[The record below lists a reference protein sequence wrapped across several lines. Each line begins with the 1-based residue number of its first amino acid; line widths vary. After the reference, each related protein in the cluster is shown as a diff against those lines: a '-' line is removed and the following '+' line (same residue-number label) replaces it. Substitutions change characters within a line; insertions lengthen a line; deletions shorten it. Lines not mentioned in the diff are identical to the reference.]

1 MTTLHTAIVLAVLG
15 GTPDGIVL
23 EFSSRNCGPC
33 RAMAPIVHKLQQQ
46 GYAIR
51 TVDIDR
57 ERELARRFRIDRVP
71 TTVLLVGG
79 QERQRYIGRLDE
91 AQLRRMARSIPTRSE
106 PVKPKVQPVKHTVPS
121 NPPARQPGS
130 FTPSGPKVPSVIR
143 ANIGDRSQ
151 PVISTDPMAVC
162 ARIRVRDARGLDI
175 GSGTIID
182 SQPGRTV
189 ILTCGH
195 VFRHFDDNGRIEVDV
210 FHSGRPQSFE
220 GNLIDHDLKA
230 DVGLISISTVQPLPV
245 ARICTVPARPGQHV
259 FSVGCGGG
267 DPPTRLQHLVTTTT
281 RYQAGFVECTGTP
294 NQGRSGGGLFTSEGE
309 VLGVCVLAD
318 PKARR
323 GLYAGLP
330 AVQSM
335 LARASLSS
343 LYSDRESIAQAEPP
357 EPATTSPASPAS
369 LDEPIFA
376 SVPAPAAPSDAPLFE
391 MPQNLPL
398 PRFQSQTGPLP
409 LAGRGRPTDVDPETS
424 ATSDSTRRLRDG
436 EPPNTAALTSL
447 TPLNL
452 QTVLPPTASRDTG
465 RHVIPG
471 VPAAALRDTLAA
483 THGAEVVCIIRD
495 RNNPSAG
502 SRVIIV
508 HEASDRFIA
517 DLTGELN
524 NQVQPTS
531 LFLPLPGPRSEPAIE
546 TVRRVPL
553 GSVDAGVTL
562 AVQRYRRR
570 R

>member
-1 MTTLHTAIVLAVLG
+1 MTTLQTAIVLAVLG

-23 EFSSRNCGPC
+23 EFSSQNCGPC
-33 RAMAPIVHKLQQQ
+33 RAMAPIVHRLQQQ

-71 TTVLLVGG
+71 TTVLLIGG
-79 QERQRYIGRLDE
+79 RERQRYVGRLDE

-106 PVKPKVQPVKHTVPS
+106 PVNPKVQLATHTQPS
-121 NPPARQPGS
+121 RLPPSSQPRPPGS
-130 FTPSGPKVPSVIR
+130 FTPSGLTVPSVIR

-151 PVISTDPMAVC
+151 PIISSDPLTVC
-162 ARIRVRDARGLDI
+162 ARIRVRDSRGLDI

-195 VFRHFDDNGRIEVDV
+195 VFRHFDDKGRIEVDV
-210 FHSGRPQSFE
+210 FHAGQPRSFE
-220 GNLIDHDLKA
+220 GHLIDHDLKA
-230 DVGLISISTVQPLPV
+230 DVGLISISTLRPLPV
-245 ARICTVPARPGQHV
+245 ARICAQPARPGQHV

-294 NQGRSGGGLFTSEGE
+294 EQGRSGGGLFTSNGE
-309 VLGVCVLAD
+309 VIGVCVLAD

-330 AVQSM
+330 AVRELLS
-335 LARASLSS
+335 RSGLSS
-343 LYSDRESIAQAEPP
+343 LYSGRESIARAEPR
-357 EPATTSPASPAS
+357 EPAAAASPVNS
-369 LDEPIFA
+369 EEPEFA
-376 SVPAPAAPSDAPLFE
+376 STATLATSGDAPLFE
-391 MPQNLPL
+391 TPPQLPSPL
-398 PRFQSQTGPLP
+398 TSQRQDAESLE
-409 LAGRGRPTDVDPETS
+409 V
-424 ATSDSTRRLRDG
+424 ATT
-436 EPPNTAALTSL
+436 NTTAATAFE
-447 TPLNL
+447 PLNL
-452 QTVLPPTASRDTG
+452 QPVLPRPVAGNTG
-465 RHVIPG
+465 RPLFPG

-483 THGAEVVCIIRD
+483 IRGAEVVCIIRD
-495 RNNPSAG
+495 RNNPAAG

-524 NQVQPTS
+524 NQIQPTS
-531 LFLPLPGPRSEPAIE
+531 LFLPLPEPRSVADIE
-546 TVRRVPL
+546 TVRRVPPA
-553 GSVDAGVTL
+553 SVDAGVTL

>member
-1 MTTLHTAIVLAVLG
+1 MTTLQTAIVLAVLG

-23 EFSSRNCGPC
+23 EFSSQNCGPC
-33 RAMAPIVHKLQQQ
+33 RAMAPIVHRLQQQ

-51 TVDIDR
+51 TVDINR

-79 QERQRYIGRLDE
+79 RERQRYIGRLDE
-91 AQLRRMARSIPTRSE
+91 AQLRRMARSIPTRAE
-106 PVKPKVQPVKHTVPS
+106 PLKPKVQLATHTQSS
-121 NPPARQPGS
+121 NPQPSPHPRQPRS
-130 FTPSGPKVPSVIR
+130 FTPSGPTVPSVIR
-143 ANIGDRSQ
+143 ANIGDRSK
-151 PVISTDPMAVC
+151 PVISKDPLAVC
-162 ARIRVRDARGLDI
+162 ARIRVRDSRGLDS

-195 VFRHFDDNGRIEVDV
+195 VFRHFDDKGRIEVDV
-210 FHSGRPQSFE
+210 FHRGQPQTFD
-220 GNLIDHDLKA
+220 GHLIDHDLKA
-230 DVGLISISTVQPLPV
+230 DVGLISISTLHPLPV
-245 ARICTVPARPGQHV
+245 ARICTQPARRGQHV

-294 NQGRSGGGLFTSEGE
+294 EQGRSGGGLFTSDGE
-309 VLGVCVLAD
+309 VIGVCVLAD

-330 AVQSM
+330 AVHALLDRSG
-335 LARASLSS
+335 LSS
-343 LYSDRESIAQAEPP
+343 LHSGREGIARAEPRG
-357 EPATTSPASPAS
+357 PATSNSRTNPE
-369 LDEPIFA
+369 EPGFA
-376 SVPAPAAPSDAPLFE
+376 STATLAVSGDAPLFE
-391 MPQNLPL
+391 TPPELPSPL
-398 PRFQSQTGPLP
+398 TGRQPD
-409 LAGRGRPTDVDPETS
+409 AIETS
-424 ATSDSTRRLRDG
+424 NATVATSR
-436 EPPNTAALTSL
+436 E
-447 TPLNL
+447 PLNL
-452 QTVLPPTASRDTG
+452 QPVLPQLAPGNTG
-465 RHVIPG
+465 RELFPG

-483 THGAEVVCIIRD
+483 TRGAEVVCIIRD

-524 NQVQPTS
+524 NQIQPTS
-531 LFLPLPGPRSEPAIE
+531 LFLPLPEPQSAPAIE
-546 TVRRVPL
+546 TVRRVPPA
-553 GSVDAGVTL
+553 SADAGVTL